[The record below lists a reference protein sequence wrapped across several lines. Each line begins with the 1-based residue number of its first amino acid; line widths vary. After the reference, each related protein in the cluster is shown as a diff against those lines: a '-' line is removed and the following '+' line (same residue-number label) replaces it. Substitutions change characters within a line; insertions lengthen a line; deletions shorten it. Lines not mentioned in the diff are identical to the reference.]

1 MTYNVFLE
9 LLDRIDRLDKEKYNE
24 LKSKFDEYINVYF
37 DKYINSLNQSDYIK
51 NMPKFEYYLN
61 TNTFHTIVNHK
72 YLDPNLTA
80 YYNDIYKYPV
90 LDSDEET
97 IILKKIYKLKSIL
110 NKRNIDD
117 DYITMILNNYGYNKE
132 IKSDIVSRKLQLKF
146 LKKITDKDF
155 RLKKYIREF
164 ELYVYY
170 NSIKEYFINCNL
182 RLVTAFLKKKDIK
195 PCDMLDYIQWGNEGL
210 LEAVNRYDA
219 KYNTKFST
227 YAYYWINCKINAG
240 FFRERK
246 KVKSSYGM
254 YYLTRQF
261 SKFCSE
267 HYNKYGEYPTKEEKI
282 EFIYKNLYEN
292 KKGNIDTWY
301 KKCDEKLTYIE
312 NIYEC
317 ERATSLDID
326 IGESLDDSIVDMIVD
341 KNTDIEKEATDF
353 ELKELFKKVF
363 SNLTNKQICIIL
375 LRNGMGINNYL
386 SFDKFQSVFPNL
398 PLEKQKKIWVS
409 KKEYT
414 LQEIGDFLDV
424 SRQDVSAK
432 EIRIKKKIIKYK
444 YVFGE
449 YIDF

>member
-117 DYITMILNNYGYNKE
+117 DYITTILNNYGYNKE

-146 LKKITDKDF
+146 LKKNTDKDF

-246 KVKSSYGM
+246 KVTLKS
-254 YYLTRQF
+254 
-261 SKFCSE
+261 
-267 HYNKYGEYPTKEEKI
+267 P
-282 EFIYKNLYEN
+282 
-292 KKGNIDTWY
+292 
-301 KKCDEKLTYIE
+301 
-312 NIYEC
+312 
-317 ERATSLDID
+317 
-326 IGESLDDSIVDMIVD
+326 
-341 KNTDIEKEATDF
+341 
-353 ELKELFKKVF
+353 KV
-363 SNLTNKQICIIL
+363 L
-375 LRNGMGINNYL
+375 L
-386 SFDKFQSVFPNL
+386 
-398 PLEKQKKIWVS
+398 
-409 KKEYT
+409 
-414 LQEIGDFLDV
+414 
-424 SRQDVSAK
+424 
-432 EIRIKKKIIKYK
+432 
-444 YVFGE
+444 
-449 YIDF
+449 